1 MSLTIAYQGEPG
13 AYSEQASF
21 DFFGPNCV
29 PQGKKLFDDVF
40 DAVASGAADHGVV
53 PVENTLAGSIHRN
66 YDLLV
71 RHQLHIIGEVMVP
84 INHQLLTLPGVALA
98 DVKRLYSHWQPL
110 GQCEHNLRK
119 LLPTAE
125 RIEVYD
131 TAGSAKMLAAEQ
143 RRDTAAIASR
153 RAAAIYQLSI
163 LRESIEDD
171 PSNVTRFVVLSRQ
184 PAIHS
189 LTSAKPK
196 GFKTSIVFTVPNIP
210 GSLYRA
216 MACFALRDIDLCK
229 IESRPVAGSAWEYF
243 FYIDFIGHP
252 DEIACAR
259 ALAHLGEFA
268 SMLRVLGSYERAN

>member
-40 DAVASGAADHGVV
+40 DAVASGNADHGVV

-184 PAIHS
+184 PAPQMPI
-189 LTSAKPK
+189 SAKPK
-196 GFKTSIVFTVPNIP
+196 GYKTSIVFTVPNIP

-252 DEIACAR
+252 DEITCAR

>member
-40 DAVASGAADHGVV
+40 DAVANGNADHGVV

>member
-1 MSLTIAYQGEPG
+1 
-13 AYSEQASF
+13 
-21 DFFGPNCV
+21 
-29 PQGKKLFDDVF
+29 
-40 DAVASGAADHGVV
+40 
-53 PVENTLAGSIHRN
+53 
-66 YDLLV
+66 V

-131 TAGSAKMLAAEQ
+131 TAGCAKMLAAEQ

-184 PAIHS
+184 PAPQMPA
-189 LTSAKPK
+189 SAKPK
-196 GFKTSIVFTVPNIP
+196 GYKTSIVFTVPNIP

-243 FYIDFIGHP
+243 FYIDFIGHS
-252 DEIACAR
+252 DEITCAR